1 MPESSPLLPLA
12 QRFVL
17 KDPAGAA
24 RALEALPEEEVVQV
38 LRALPPTM
46 AARVVRQLQA
56 PYAAE
61 VLKAADSEL
70 FREITLAL
78 EPHLAASIFVH
89 LPREGR
95 EQLLEH
101 LPKRLRRE
109 IQDYLSFPQD
119 SVGRLMV
126 RSFLAFRT
134 DVTVREA
141 IDRVRELAN
150 RRSTTSYAY
159 VVDAENRLQG
169 VMNMRDLL
177 LANPEQEL
185 GQIMRTDV
193 FTLHCFTDR
202 EEAAAEVSKRRYF
215 AVPVVDS
222 ENRLLGIIQA
232 EHLLQ
237 EIQDEYTEDL
247 QRMVG
252 AGADERVSSSLGY
265 SLLKRLPWLHVN
277 LATAFAA
284 AAVVALFED
293 LISRLT
299 VLAVFLP
306 VVAGQGGNAGA
317 QSLAIVMRG
326 LVMREIPRGR
336 IRGVIAK
343 EAVLGMTTG
352 AVTGAVTGLV
362 AWLWNGN
369 PWLGLVIGMA
379 MLVNLFVAGLS
390 GAAIPI
396 LMKSVGLD
404 PAQSSSIVLTTV
416 TDIVGFFAF
425 LGCALLFEPYLT

>member
-1 MPESSPLLPLA
+1 MDESSPLLPLA
-12 QRFVL
+12 QRYVQ

-24 RALEALPEEEVVQV
+24 RALETLPEEEVVRI
-38 LRALPPTM
+38 LRALPPAM
-46 AARVVRQLQA
+46 AARVVRQLQV

-61 VLKAADSEL
+61 VLKAADADL

-78 EPHLAASIFVH
+78 EPHHAASIFVH
-89 LPREGR
+89 LPSEGR
-95 EQLLEH
+95 EKLLEH
-101 LPKRLRRE
+101 LPKRLRLE
-109 IQDYLSFPQD
+109 IQDYLSFPEG

-126 RSFLAFRT
+126 RSFLAFGT
-134 DVTVREA
+134 EVTVREA
-141 IDRVRELAN
+141 IARIRQLSQ
-150 RRSTTSYAY
+150 RRTPTSYAY
-159 VVDAENRLQG
+159 VVDGENRLQG

-177 LANPEQEL
+177 LAEPDQEL
-185 GQIMRTDV
+185 GKIMRSDV
-193 FTLHCFTDR
+193 YTLHCFTDR

-222 ENRLLGIIQA
+222 EGHLLGIIQA
-232 EHLLQ
+232 EHLILGV
-237 EIQDEYTEDL
+237 QDEYTEDL

-252 AGADERVSSSLGY
+252 AGADERVSSSIGY
-265 SLLKRLPWLHVN
+265 SLRKRLPWLHVN
-277 LATAFAA
+277 LATAFLA

-293 LISRLT
+293 LISRIT

-326 LVMREIPRGR
+326 LVMREIPRGKVR
-336 IRGVIAK
+336 TVIFK
-343 EAVLGMTTG
+343 ESVLGIATG
-352 AVTGAVTGLV
+352 TVTGLV
-362 AWLWNGN
+362 TGVIAWLWNGN
-369 PWLGLVIGMA
+369 PWLGLVIGVA
-379 MLVNLFVAGLS
+379 MVVNLFVAGLS
-390 GAAIPI
+390 GATIPI

-425 LGCALLFEPYLT
+425 LGCALLFQQHLL